1 MRTLKTIASIS
12 SIVLLVAARSTATN
26 QTQVPETPLGPPCAL
41 TFTLAQE
48 LPENAATAD
57 AVDEPP
63 SPVPPF
69 TISAH
74 GHTPLLMSEIAADL
88 YVVTGSGGNVA
99 VRVTSEGVV
108 LVDNKSAQNQG
119 ALLGC
124 VARVTDR
131 PVRYVIGTH
140 HHDDHM
146 GGNKPLADS
155 ARVRVLA
162 HKNMRA
168 NMMAEKQPAP
178 PAVVFTKK
186 TSLFLGNATIE
197 VHHFGNGHTNGDA
210 VVLFPELDVLHAGD
224 LFVDGLPF
232 IDYANGGNSADWVD
246 TLGGIL
252 SLDFETVI
260 PGHGPLM
267 TKRDVQA
274 FRDRFVTLRTRMTQ
288 LIYRGVTKE
297 QARAQLETTDLQWT
311 LAPNSLFVRQ
321 SFADFYDELLGE
333 R

>member
-1 MRTLKTIASIS
+1 MRDLKTIASMS
-12 SIVLLVAARSTATN
+12 SIVLLVAARSAAIN
-26 QTQVPETPLGPPCAL
+26 QTQVPEAPLVPPCSL

-48 LPENAATAD
+48 LSGNGAAAE
-57 AVDEPP
+57 DETP
-63 SPVPPF
+63 SPVYSI
-69 TISAH
+69 TTRTH
-74 GHTPLLMSEIAADL
+74 RGVPLLMSEVAADL

-99 VRVTSEGVV
+99 VHVTSEGVV
-108 LVDNKSAQNQG
+108 LVDSKVAQNQG

-124 VARVTDR
+124 VNRVTER
-131 PVRYVIGTH
+131 PVRYVIRTH
-140 HHDDHM
+140 HHDDHT
-146 GGNKPLADS
+146 GSNELLADS

-162 HKNMRA
+162 HENMRT
-168 NMMAEKQPAP
+168 NMMERRRSAP
-178 PAVVFTKK
+178 PDVVFTEK
-186 TSLFLGNATIE
+186 TSLFLGDATIE

-232 IDYANGGNSADWVD
+232 IDYANGGNSADWID

-267 TKRDVQA
+267 TKRDVQT
-274 FRDRFVTLRTRMTQ
+274 FRDQFVTLRTRMTQ

-297 QARAQLETTDLQWT
+297 QARAELETTDLKWT
-311 LAPNSLFVRQ
+311 LTSDSLFVRQ
-321 SFADFYDELLGE
+321 SFPDFYDELLAE